1 MRGTVQNRVL
11 RNALIAFAVA
21 DLIPAA
27 VLALTFHPPF
37 VQRLTWHGTGR
48 SVPLVRV
55 ACIVS
60 LAALALLFVFRSRLG
75 ALLDRLD
82 AYVRAAA
89 ATGPS
94 DAPAATPRGPY
105 VALLALAIAVAV
117 VAVAL
122 AFASPP
128 AFRAFIAEDGIV
140 EYASSLSWLA
150 AASCALTA
158 LSLDTRQFGR
168 KLAFYLPLIALCV
181 FCGGEEISWGQRLL
195 HYQTPDWMASNK
207 QHEINLHDI
216 GSISVTENAFF
227 VFTTLC
233 CLAGPWLLARAPAWR
248 VYLRRLN
255 APIVDPV
262 VARVYGIGLAAWV
275 VVGVRFGTLGF
286 SPLSLWGYY
295 TQMDDEIWEFYAA
308 LGFLALAALDL
319 THRLAETRRTRV
331 PPSYAQRAA
340 PTLQRVVQ

>member
-60 LAALALLFVFRSRLG
+60 LAALAL
-75 ALLDRLD
+75 
-82 AYVRAAA
+82 
-89 ATGPS
+89 
-94 DAPAATPRGPY
+94 
-105 VALLALAIAVAV
+105 
-117 VAVAL
+117 
-122 AFASPP
+122 
-128 AFRAFIAEDGIV
+128 
-140 EYASSLSWLA
+140 
-150 AASCALTA
+150 
-158 LSLDTRQFGR
+158 
-168 KLAFYLPLIALCV
+168 LIALCV

-255 APIVDPV
+255 API
-262 VARVYGIGLAAWV
+262 
-275 VVGVRFGTLGF
+275 
-286 SPLSLWGYY
+286 
-295 TQMDDEIWEFYAA
+295 
-308 LGFLALAALDL
+308 
-319 THRLAETRRTRV
+319 
-331 PPSYAQRAA
+331 
-340 PTLQRVVQ
+340 

>member
-75 ALLDRLD
+75 ALRDRLD
-82 AYVRAAA
+82 AYVRAA
-89 ATGPS
+89 
-94 DAPAATPRGPY
+94 
-105 VALLALAIAVAV
+105 AVAV

-150 AASCALTA
+150 AAACALTA

-275 VVGVRFGTLGF
+275 VVGLRFGTLGF

-340 PTLQRVVQ
+340 PTLQGVVQ

>member
-1 MRGTVQNRVL
+1 VRGTVQNRVL

-55 ACIVS
+55 ACVVA
-60 LAALALLFVFRSRLG
+60 LAALALLFVFRKRLG
-75 ALLDRLD
+75 ALFDRLD

-105 VALLALAIAVAV
+105 VALVALALAVAV

-122 AFASPP
+122 AFVSPP

-140 EYASSLSWLA
+140 EYASSLAWLA
-150 AASCALTA
+150 AAACALMA
-158 LSLDTRQFGR
+158 LSLDTRRFGR
-168 KLAFYLPLIALCV
+168 KLACYVPLIALCV

-195 HYQTPDWMASNK
+195 HYQTPAWLASNK

-233 CLAGPWLLARAPAWR
+233 CLVGPWLLARAPAWR

-255 APIVDPV
+255 VPVVDPV

-275 VVGVRFGTLGF
+275 VVGLRFGTLGF
-286 SPLSLWGYY
+286 SPLTLWGYY

-308 LGFLALAALDL
+308 LGFCALAALDL
-319 THRLAETRRTRV
+319 THRLAATRRTRV
-331 PPSYAQRAA
+331 LPSYAQRAA
-340 PTLQRVVQ
+340 PTLQRAVQ